1 MQSCNGELKIFA
13 PALQIH
19 RELVE
24 SQAGISEALHQ
35 KFLAML
41 LAMEDV
47 PAVLIVLADHLH
59 LMRTA
64 PTKEAAQDAL
74 DVFAPLANRLG
85 VWSIKAELEDLSFKV
100 CIYMSAAAVCAQQD
114 ITLETASSKACVP
127 VGSLLQVLCC
137 YLQQWHT
144 YKASQPCM
152 LLQALH
158 PMEHAELQAKCEESQ
173 RRGTIEAN
181 LDQLKGVLAGKG
193 LQGDLS
199 GRPKN
204 LWGVYRKMLQ
214 KGYGLD
220 QVYDVRALR
229 VVVESKADCYE
240 MLREVTSHNML

>member
-1 MQSCNGELKIFA
+1 
-13 PALQIH
+13 
-19 RELVE
+19 
-24 SQAGISEALHQ
+24 
-35 KFLAML
+35 
-41 LAMEDV
+41 
-47 PAVLIVLADHLH
+47 
-59 LMRTA
+59 
-64 PTKEAAQDAL
+64 
-74 DVFAPLANRLG
+74 
-85 VWSIKAELEDLSFKV
+85 
-100 CIYMSAAAVCAQQD
+100 
-114 ITLETASSKACVP
+114 
-127 VGSLLQVLCC
+127 
-137 YLQQWHT
+137 
-144 YKASQPCM
+144 M

-158 PMEHAELQAKCEESQ
+158 PTEHAELQAKCEESQ

-240 MLREVTSHNML
+240 MLREVTHLTTHRILLGKHACLSQDAGRKRRCVKGQL

>member
-1 MQSCNGELKIFA
+1 MS
-13 PALQIH
+13 
-19 RELVE
+19 
-24 SQAGISEALHQ
+24 
-35 KFLAML
+35 
-41 LAMEDV
+41 
-47 PAVLIVLADHLH
+47 
-59 LMRTA
+59 
-64 PTKEAAQDAL
+64 
-74 DVFAPLANRLG
+74 
-85 VWSIKAELEDLSFKV
+85 
-100 CIYMSAAAVCAQQD
+100 SAAVGAQQKSTV
-114 ITLETASSKACVP
+114 TLHVTRHID
-127 VGSLLQVLCC
+127 LQVKCC
-137 YLQQWHT
+137 KQH
-144 YKASQPCM
+144 PC
-152 LLQALH
+152 LLPATSSYPRWFSSLQALH

-240 MLREVTSHNML
+240 MLREVNSYITLCTISGQACLVQL

>member
-1 MQSCNGELKIFA
+1 
-13 PALQIH
+13 
-19 RELVE
+19 
-24 SQAGISEALHQ
+24 
-35 KFLAML
+35 
-41 LAMEDV
+41 
-47 PAVLIVLADHLH
+47 
-59 LMRTA
+59 
-64 PTKEAAQDAL
+64 
-74 DVFAPLANRLG
+74 
-85 VWSIKAELEDLSFKV
+85 
-100 CIYMSAAAVCAQQD
+100 
-114 ITLETASSKACVP
+114 
-127 VGSLLQVLCC
+127 
-137 YLQQWHT
+137 
-144 YKASQPCM
+144 M

-158 PMEHAELQAKCEESQ
+158 PTEHAELQAKCEESQ

-240 MLREVTSHNML
+240 MLREVTHFATHRIIFGRHACLSPDGSREGCCAKGQLYLCRWCDCIADILFVHLILSHWQHHMMLIESLFSVHARPSSADHSDIWVTL